1 MSDQLPQIPLLP
13 TSLSTPG
20 QVEAEARSVD
30 GPSQPGPRGKCSMIA
45 LGCPKNLVDGERI
58 LGLLR
63 DAGWE
68 LEPNP
73 EKADVVVVN
82 TCGFLR
88 SAREESFEAIEE
100 MLKLKKRG
108 KIRGVIVA
116 GCLAERD
123 RDALLD
129 RFPEVDQVIGVFSR
143 DEITRA
149 IARIESGIQEQRTI
163 FQPASVVPLDDR
175 RRLRVTPRHLA
186 YLKISEGCDRLCTF
200 CTIPH
205 IRGRHVSKP
214 MELILAEAREL
225 AAEGVKE
232 LVVVAQDTTYY
243 GMDLVGRPL
252 LAELLSQLREIPGFT
267 WIRLMYLYPMYFTD
281 ELIGVLRE
289 GGPIIPYLD
298 LPLQHIND
306 TILRRMKRRVTRAET
321 EALLA
326 RLRESIPQL
335 VLRTTMIVGFPGE
348 TEAQFQELVEFVRKQ
363 RFERLGVF
371 EYSREPGTPAA
382 RLKDHLPRRVIRARR
397 EYLMEVQQ
405 EIAFEWAQSQVGR
418 KMTVL
423 LDQRHPG
430 QKDVWLGRTYAD
442 APEIDGAVYVT
453 GKRLSAG
460 QFVECEIVAAEGYDL
475 VAAPLAEDA
484 TVAS

>member
-1 MSDQLPQIPLLP
+1 
-13 TSLSTPG
+13 
-20 QVEAEARSVD
+20 
-30 GPSQPGPRGKCSMIA
+30 MIA

-58 LGLLR
+58 LGLLHE
-63 DAGWE
+63 AGWE
-68 LEPNP
+68 LEPEP
-73 EKADVVVVN
+73 ERADVVIVN

-88 SAREESFEAIEE
+88 SAREESFAAIEE
-100 MLKLKKRG
+100 MLKLKRTG

-123 RDALLD
+123 REALLD
-129 RFPEVDQVIGVFSR
+129 RFPDVDQVIGVFSR
-143 DEITRA
+143 DEVTWA
-149 IARIESGIQEQRTI
+149 IRRIAEGISEQRAI

-175 RRLRVTPRHLA
+175 RRLRLTPRHLA

-214 MELILAEAREL
+214 MEMILAEAREL
-225 AAEGVKE
+225 VADGVKE
-232 LVVVAQDTTYY
+232 LIIVAQDTTYY
-243 GMDLVGRPL
+243 GMDLAGRPL
-252 LAELLSQLREIPGFT
+252 LAELLQKLREIPGLR
-267 WIRLMYLYPMYFTD
+267 WIRLMYLYPMYLTD

-289 GGPIIPYLD
+289 GEPILPYLD

-306 TILRRMKRRVTRAET
+306 TILRRMKRRVTRRET
-321 EALLA
+321 EELLA
-326 RLRESIPQL
+326 KLREAIPQL
-335 VLRTTMIVGFPGE
+335 ALRTTMIVGFPGE
-348 TEAQFQELVEFVRKQ
+348 TEAQFQELVEFVEKQ

-382 RLKDHLPRRVIRARR
+382 RLKDHLPRRLIRQRR
-397 EYLMEVQQ
+397 EVLMEVQQ
-405 EIAFEWAQSQVGR
+405 RIAFEWAQAQVGK

-423 LDQRHPG
+423 LDQPYPG

-442 APEIDGAVYVT
+442 APEIDAAVYVT
-453 GKRLSAG
+453 GHRLQAG

-475 VAAPLAEDA
+475 VAAPLTEDA
-484 TVAS
+484 SVT

>member
-1 MSDQLPQIPLLP
+1 MNQSLPILPADASNLPLQRKP
-13 TSLSTPG
+13 SG
-20 QVEAEARSVD
+20 QGHGSRPAVR
-30 GPSQPGPRGKCSMIA
+30 KCSMIA

-63 DAGWE
+63 DDGWE
-68 LEPNP
+68 LEPDP
-73 EKADVVVVN
+73 ERADVVIVN

-88 SAREESFEAIEE
+88 SARDESYAAIAE
-100 MLKLKKRG
+100 MLKLKKKG
-108 KIRGVIVA
+108 KIRGVLVS

-123 RDALLD
+123 REALLD
-129 RFPEVDQVIGVFSR
+129 RFPEIDQVIGVFSR
-143 DEITRA
+143 DEVARA
-149 IARIESGIQEQRTI
+149 IKRITEGIHEQRTI

-214 MELILAEAREL
+214 MDLILAEAREL
-225 AAEGVKE
+225 AEDGVQE
-232 LVVVAQDTTYY
+232 LVIVAQDTTYY
-243 GMDLVGRPL
+243 GLDLEGRPL
-252 LAELLSQLREIPGFT
+252 LAELLRRLREVPGIR

-281 ELIGVLRE
+281 ELISVLAE
-289 GGPIIPYLD
+289 GGPILPYLD

-306 TILRRMKRRVTRAET
+306 TVLRRMKRRVTRQET
-321 EALLA
+321 ESLLET
-326 RLRESIPQL
+326 LRKRIPQL
-335 VLRTTMIVGFPGE
+335 VLRSTMIVGFPGE
-348 TEAQFQELVEFVRKQ
+348 TEAQFAELVDFVRQQ

-382 RLKDHLPRRVIRARR
+382 RLKDHLPGRIIRKRR
-397 EYLMEVQQ
+397 EILMQVQQ
-405 EIAFEWAQSQVGR
+405 EIAFDWAQAQVG
-418 KMTVL
+418 KQMTVL
-423 LDQRHPG
+423 LDQPHAG

-453 GKRLSAG
+453 GRGLRPG

-475 VAAPLAEDA
+475 VAAPLSESA
-484 TVAS
+484 VVSQ

>member
-1 MSDQLPQIPLLP
+1 
-13 TSLSTPG
+13 
-20 QVEAEARSVD
+20 
-30 GPSQPGPRGKCSMIA
+30 
-45 LGCPKNLVDGERI
+45 
-58 LGLLR
+58 
-63 DAGWE
+63 
-68 LEPNP
+68 
-73 EKADVVVVN
+73 
-82 TCGFLR
+82 
-88 SAREESFEAIEE
+88 
-100 MLKLKKRG
+100 
-108 KIRGVIVA
+108 VI
-116 GCLAERD
+116 
-123 RDALLD
+123 
-129 RFPEVDQVIGVFSR
+129 
-143 DEITRA
+143 
-149 IARIESGIQEQRTI
+149 
-163 FQPASVVPLDDR
+163 
-175 RRLRVTPRHLA
+175 
-186 YLKISEGCDRLCTF
+186 
-200 CTIPH
+200 
-205 IRGRHVSKP
+205 
-214 MELILAEAREL
+214 
-225 AAEGVKE
+225 
-232 LVVVAQDTTYY
+232 VAQDTTYY

-405 EIAFEWAQSQVGR
+405 EIAFEWARSQVGR
-418 KMTVL
+418 KMMVL
-423 LDQRHPG
+423 LDQRHPD

-453 GKRLSAG
+453 GRNLSPG

-484 TVAS
+484 AVAS